1 MGMIGYLTGLGG
13 ALLLLFFVID
23 VTFSRSIIYKVES
36 HQSLEKIKAKI
47 DAGADLRQRYGQE
60 PWWQGDESEGLLED
74 QRYLKWLM
82 RAYTWAKQP
91 WWKRYFIDLPPF

>member
-1 MGMIGYLTGLGG
+1 MVGYITGLAG

-36 HQSLEKIKAKI
+36 HQSFEKIKAKI
-47 DAGADLRQRYGQE
+47 DAATDLRQRYGQE
-60 PWWQGDESEGLLED
+60 LWWQGDESDGLLED
-74 QRYLKWLM
+74 QRYLNWLM
-82 RAYTWAKQP
+82 QAYTWAKQP